1 MLSRSLFFLGV
12 ILLLAPSARAQVT
25 IGNPIISAGI
35 LDGASTAY
43 VLSGQPFG
51 SGATGLSLTSWSFY
65 AGTGSGGRSITPL
78 LLEFSSGN
86 TYVVRGIGQTVTP
99 SSAGAQTNLAFNVIT
114 GSAAIT
120 NANFYFGWK
129 DGSTTSA
136 NQGVISWSASGTEQ
150 VQSLTGNSSTNITS
164 AGLSLDF
171 GNTSLDSRTYSVSA
185 TASAIPEPSTT
196 VALAA
201 VAALGFA
208 CYRRRR

>member
-1 MLSRSLFFLGV
+1 V
-12 ILLLAPSARAQVT
+12 LAPKSQSETPVV
-25 IGNPIISAGI
+25 SQGI

-51 SGATGLSLTSWSFY
+51 SGANGLNLTSWSFY
-65 AGTGSGGRSITPL
+65 AGTGGRSITPL

-136 NQGVISWSASGTEQ
+136 NQGVISWSGSGAEQ
-150 VQSLTGNSSTNITS
+150 VQSLTGNSSTNITT

-171 GNTSLDSRTYSVSA
+171 GNTSLDSRTYSVQA
-185 TASAIPEPSTT
+185 TASAIPEPSTNA
-196 VALAA
+196 ALAA
-201 VAALGFA
+201 VAVLGFA
-208 CYRRRR
+208 FYRRLRRS